1 MLIAELRLALGAVP
15 VNTGQKLNVGEREM
29 LPILKMKRCFAVLTL
44 LPSLAVA
51 VPPVS
56 AQVKLG
62 SDVLAARG
70 FRDLAGKRVG
80 LLTNPSG
87 ANRAG
92 ISTVE
97 LLHRAPNV
105 NLVALFGAE
114 HGVYGDIPAGKEFPD
129 AVDPKT
135 GLPVFSLYGPGPV
148 RKPTPKM
155 LQHIDVLVYDLQDTG
170 ARSYTFI
177 ATMGIAMAECGKAG
191 VDFMVLDR
199 PNPLGGLRVEG
210 PHYRSQF
217 RSLVGYWPI
226 PYVYGMTCGEL
237 ARMIQGERMNDHTC
251 YLIVVT
257 MKGWR
262 RSMVW
267 KDTGL
272 KWTPT
277 SPNVPHG
284 RSPMYQVATGMLGEI
299 GGLDIGIGSER
310 PFEYIAEDW
319 LKAPQTAA
327 YLNRQ
332 ALPGILF
339 RPGTI
344 LSRRGRSKGRPMP
357 AVEII
362 FRDPSNAPLSAVN
375 FYLLDAI
382 KHASDR
388 DLFQAALNRGK
399 NWGMFD
405 KVNGTDATRRDLQ
418 AGCAVSRIAKSWEA
432 ETQQFKE
439 RRKRYL
445 IYKK

>member
-1 MLIAELRLALGAVP
+1 MRKQRV
-15 VNTGQKLNVGEREM
+15 VV
-29 LPILKMKRCFAVLTL
+29 
-44 LPSLAVA
+44 LAVILGLVA
-51 VPPVS
+51 SACSVS
-56 AQVKLG
+56 GQVKLG
-62 SDVLAARG
+62 SDVLAERG

-87 ANRAG
+87 VNRAG
-92 ISTVE
+92 ISTIE
-97 LLHRAPNV
+97 LLRKAPNV

-114 HGVYGDIPAGKEFPD
+114 HGVYGDIPAGKEFPESI
-129 AVDPKT
+129 DPVT

-155 LQHIDVLVYDLQDTG
+155 LRQIDVLVYDLQDTG

-177 ATMGIAMAECGKAG
+177 STMGKAMEECGRAG
-191 VDFMVLDR
+191 VDFMILDR

-210 PHYRSQF
+210 PHYNPRF

-237 ARMIQGERMNDHTC
+237 ARMIQGERMNGRAC
-251 YLIVVT
+251 RLIIVR

-272 KWTPT
+272 RWKPT
-277 SPNVPHG
+277 SPNVPYG
-284 RSPMYQVATGMLGEI
+284 RSPMYQTATGMLGEI
-299 GGLDIGIGSER
+299 GGLDIGIQTKR
-310 PFEYIAEDW
+310 PFEYIAADW

-327 YLNRQ
+327 YLNGL
-332 ALPGILF
+332 ALPGIQF
-339 RPGTI
+339 RSAQAI
-344 LSRRGRSKGRPMP
+344 SRRGSSKGRAVP

-362 FRDPSNAPLSAVN
+362 FQDPPNAPLSAVN
-375 FYLLDAI
+375 FYLLDAV
-382 KHASDR
+382 KRVSGR
-388 DLFQAALNRGK
+388 DLFQDAVKRGK
-399 NWGMFD
+399 DWRMFD

-418 AGCAVSRIAKSWEA
+418 AGRSVANIAKSWRT
-432 ETQQFKE
+432 ETEQFKQ
-439 RRKRYL
+439 RRQPYL

>member
-1 MLIAELRLALGAVP
+1 MKQIVVALTA
-15 VNTGQKLNVGEREM
+15 
-29 LPILKMKRCFAVLTL
+29 ILGLVAPAL
-44 LPSLAVA
+44 L
-51 VPPVS
+51 VS
-56 AQVKLG
+56 GQVKLG
-62 SDVLAARG
+62 SDVLAERG

-87 ANRAG
+87 VNRSG
-92 ISTVE
+92 ISTIE
-97 LLHRAPNV
+97 LLRKAPNV

-129 AVDPKT
+129 SIDPVT
-135 GLPVFSLYGPGPV
+135 GLPVFSLYGPGPI

-155 LQHIDVLVYDLQDTG
+155 LRQIDVLVYDLQDTG

-177 ATMGIAMAECGKAG
+177 STMGKAMEECGRAG

-210 PHYRSQF
+210 PHYNPRF

-237 ARMIQGERMNDHTC
+237 ARMIQGERMNGRAC
-251 YLIVVT
+251 RLIIVR

-272 KWTPT
+272 RWKPT
-277 SPNVPHG
+277 SPNVPYG
-284 RSPMYQVATGMLGEI
+284 RSPMYQTATGMLGEI
-299 GGLDIGIGSER
+299 GGLDIGIQTKR
-310 PFEYIAEDW
+310 PFEYIAADW

-327 YLNRQ
+327 HLNGLS
-332 ALPGILF
+332 LPGIRF
-339 RPGTI
+339 RSAQAI
-344 LSRRGRSKGRPMP
+344 SRRGSSKGRAVP

-362 FRDPSNAPLSAVN
+362 FQDPPNAPLSAVN
-375 FYLLDAI
+375 FYLLDAV
-382 KHASDR
+382 KRVSGR
-388 DLFQAALNRGK
+388 DLFQDAVKRGK
-399 NWGMFD
+399 DWRMFD

-418 AGCAVSRIAKSWEA
+418 AGRSVANIAKSWRT
-432 ETQQFKE
+432 ETEQFKQ
-439 RRKRYL
+439 RRQPYL

>member
-1 MLIAELRLALGAVP
+1 MFVE
-15 VNTGQKLNVGEREM
+15 K
-29 LPILKMKRCFAVLTL
+29 LKMRKQRVIVLMAIL
-44 LPSLAVA
+44 GLVA
-51 VPPVS
+51 S
-56 AQVKLG
+56 ACSVAGQVKLG
-62 SDVLAARG
+62 SDVLAERG

-87 ANRAG
+87 VNQAG
-92 ISTVE
+92 VSTIE
-97 LLHRAPNV
+97 LLRKAPNV

-129 AVDPKT
+129 FVDTAT

-155 LQHIDVLVYDLQDTG
+155 LRQIDTLVYDLQDTG

-177 ATMGIAMAECGKAG
+177 ATMGKAMAECGRAG

-199 PNPLGGLRVEG
+199 PNPLGGIRVEG
-210 PHYRSQF
+210 PHYNPRF

-237 ARMIQGERMNDHTC
+237 ARMIQGEGMNGRSC
-251 YLIVVT
+251 RLIIVR

-272 KWTPT
+272 RWKPT
-277 SPNVPHG
+277 SPNVPYG
-284 RSPMYQVATGMLGEI
+284 RSPMYQTATGMLGEI
-299 GGLDIGIGSER
+299 GGLDIGIHTKR
-310 PFEYIAEDW
+310 PFEYIAADW
-319 LKAPQTAA
+319 LKAPKTAA
-327 YLNRQ
+327 YLNRL
-332 ALPGILF
+332 ALPGIRF
-339 RPGTI
+339 RSAQAI
-344 LSRRGRSKGRPMP
+344 SRRGSSKGLAVP

-362 FRDPSNAPLSAVN
+362 FQDPPNAPLSAVN
-375 FYLLDAI
+375 FYLLDAV
-382 KHASDR
+382 KRVSGR
-388 DLFQAALNRGK
+388 DLFQDAVKRGK
-399 NWGMFD
+399 DWRMFD

-418 AGCAVSRIAKSWEA
+418 AGRSVANIAKSWQP
-432 ETQQFKE
+432 ETERFKQ
-439 RRKRYL
+439 RRQPYL

>member
-1 MLIAELRLALGAVP
+1 MKQIVVALTA
-15 VNTGQKLNVGEREM
+15 
-29 LPILKMKRCFAVLTL
+29 ILGL
-44 LPSLAVA
+44 VA
-51 VPPVS
+51 ADCSVS
-56 AQVKLG
+56 GQVKLG
-62 SDVLAARG
+62 SDVLAERG

-87 ANRAG
+87 VNRAG
-92 ISTVE
+92 ISTIE
-97 LLHRAPNV
+97 LLRKAPNV

-129 AVDPKT
+129 SIDPVT
-135 GLPVFSLYGPGPV
+135 GLPVFSLYGPGPI

-155 LQHIDVLVYDLQDTG
+155 LRQIDVLVYDLQDTG

-177 ATMGIAMAECGKAG
+177 STMGKAMEECGRAR

-210 PHYRSQF
+210 PHYNPRF

-237 ARMIQGERMNDHTC
+237 ARMIQGERMNGRAC
-251 YLIVVT
+251 RLIIVG

-272 KWTPT
+272 RWKPT
-277 SPNVPHG
+277 SPNVPYG
-284 RSPMYQVATGMLGEI
+284 RSPMYQTATGMLGEI
-299 GGLDIGIGSER
+299 GGLDIGIQTKR
-310 PFEYIAEDW
+310 PFEYIAADW
-319 LKAPQTAA
+319 LKGPETAA
-327 YLNRQ
+327 YLNGL
-332 ALPGILF
+332 ALPGIRF
-339 RPGTI
+339 HSAQAI
-344 LSRRGRSKGRPMP
+344 SRRGSSKGRAVP

-362 FRDPSNAPLSAVN
+362 FQDPPNAPLSAVN
-375 FYLLDAI
+375 FYLLDAV
-382 KHASDR
+382 KRVSGR
-388 DLFQAALNRGK
+388 DLFQDAVKRGK
-399 NWGMFD
+399 DWRMFD

-418 AGCAVSRIAKSWEA
+418 AGRSVANIAKSWKT
-432 ETQQFKE
+432 ETEQFKQ
-439 RRKRYL
+439 RRQPYL

>member
-1 MLIAELRLALGAVP
+1 MFVE
-15 VNTGQKLNVGEREM
+15 KLNVRKQRVIA
-29 LPILKMKRCFAVLTL
+29 LTAILGLVAPAL
-44 LPSLAVA
+44 L
-51 VPPVS
+51 VS
-56 AQVKLG
+56 GQVKLG
-62 SDVLAARG
+62 IDVLAERG

-87 ANRAG
+87 VNRAG
-92 ISTVE
+92 ISTIE
-97 LLHRAPNV
+97 LLRKATNV

-129 AVDPKT
+129 SIDPVT

-155 LQHIDVLVYDLQDTG
+155 LRQIDVLVYDLQDTG

-177 ATMGIAMAECGKAG
+177 STMGKAMEECGRAG

-210 PHYRSQF
+210 PHYNPRF

-237 ARMIQGERMNDHTC
+237 ARMIQGERMNDRAC
-251 YLIVVT
+251 RLIIVR

-272 KWTPT
+272 RWKPT
-277 SPNVPHG
+277 SPNVPYG
-284 RSPMYQVATGMLGEI
+284 RSPMYQTATGMLGEI
-299 GGLDIGIGSER
+299 GGLDIGIQTKR
-310 PFEYIAEDW
+310 PFEYIAADW
-319 LKAPQTAA
+319 LKAPETTA
-327 YLNRQ
+327 YLNRL
-332 ALPGILF
+332 ALPGIRF
-339 RPGTI
+339 RSAQAI
-344 LSRRGRSKGRPMP
+344 SRRGSSKGRAVP

-362 FRDPSNAPLSAVN
+362 FQDPPNAPLSAVN
-375 FYLLDAI
+375 FYLLDAV
-382 KHASDR
+382 KRVSGR
-388 DLFQAALNRGK
+388 DLFQDAVQRGK
-399 NWGMFD
+399 DWRMFD

-418 AGCAVSRIAKSWEA
+418 AGRSVANIAKSWKT
-432 ETQQFKE
+432 ETEQFKQ
-439 RRKRYL
+439 RRQPYL

>member
-1 MLIAELRLALGAVP
+1 MKQIVIALTAILGLVAPAL
-15 VNTGQKLNVGEREM
+15 L
-29 LPILKMKRCFAVLTL
+29 
-44 LPSLAVA
+44 
-51 VPPVS
+51 VS
-56 AQVKLG
+56 GQVKLG
-62 SDVLAARG
+62 SDVLAERG

-87 ANRAG
+87 VNRAG
-92 ISTVE
+92 ISIIE
-97 LLHRAPNV
+97 LLRKAPNV

-114 HGVYGDIPAGKEFPD
+114 HGVYGNIPAGKEFPD
-129 AVDPKT
+129 SIDPVT
-135 GLPVFSLYGPGPV
+135 GLPIFSLYGPGPI

-155 LQHIDVLVYDLQDTG
+155 LRQIDALVYDLQDTG

-177 ATMGIAMAECGKAG
+177 STMGKAMEECGRAG

-210 PHYRSQF
+210 PHYNPRF

-237 ARMIQGERMNDHTC
+237 ARMIQGKRMNGRAC
-251 YLIVVT
+251 RLIIVR

-272 KWTPT
+272 RWKPT
-277 SPNVPHG
+277 SPNVPYG
-284 RSPMYQVATGMLGEI
+284 RSPMYQTATGMLGEI
-299 GGLDIGIGSER
+299 GGLDIGIQTKR
-310 PFEYIAEDW
+310 PFEYIAADW

-327 YLNRQ
+327 YLNGLS
-332 ALPGILF
+332 LPGIRF
-339 RPGTI
+339 RSAQAI
-344 LSRRGRSKGRPMP
+344 SRRGSSKGRAVP

-362 FRDPSNAPLSAVN
+362 FQDPPNAPLSAVN
-375 FYLLDAI
+375 FYLLDAV
-382 KHASDR
+382 KRVSGR
-388 DLFQAALNRGK
+388 DLFQDAVKRGK
-399 NWGMFD
+399 DWRMFD

-418 AGCAVSRIAKSWEA
+418 AGRSVANIAKSWRT
-432 ETQQFKE
+432 ETEQFKQ
-439 RRKRYL
+439 RRQPYL